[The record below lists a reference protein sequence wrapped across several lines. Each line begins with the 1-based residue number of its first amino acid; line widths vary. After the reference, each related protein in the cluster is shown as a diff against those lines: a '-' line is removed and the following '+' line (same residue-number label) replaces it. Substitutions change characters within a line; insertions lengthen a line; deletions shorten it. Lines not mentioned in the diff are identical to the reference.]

1 MVASVVLPL
10 PQLGNGGY
18 FPRLLLLLRSLWLQL
33 LQFAP
38 RELLSCYSWVD
49 YGPSNNLPFTHVV
62 AARLVGDEPAVFDQ
76 SFGRVDRA
84 LSIPDEV
91 GSVDTDISRADGG
104 LGPALEEGEQQ
115 LRRLRLLC
123 FLGL

>member
-1 MVASVVLPL
+1 MVGIFLACYCCY
-10 PQLGNGGY
+10 G
-18 FPRLLLLLRSLWLQL
+18 RWLQL

-38 RELLSCYSWVD
+38 RELLSYYSWVD

-76 SFGRVDRA
+76 NFGRVDRA
-84 LSIPDEV
+84 LSIPDGV
-91 GSVDTDISRADGG
+91 GSVDVDVPPTDGG
-104 LGPALEEGEQQ
+104 FGPTLEEGEQQ

-123 FLGL
+123 FLGRGWSAPA